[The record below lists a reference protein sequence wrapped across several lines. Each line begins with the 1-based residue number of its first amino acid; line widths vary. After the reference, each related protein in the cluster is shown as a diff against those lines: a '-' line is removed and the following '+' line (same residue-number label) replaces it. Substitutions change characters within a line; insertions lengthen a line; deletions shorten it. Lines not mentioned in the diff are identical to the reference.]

1 MATIWPL
8 LLLFSVISTA
18 EAQQPEQSFFRP
30 GTLLT
35 PRGTNS
41 SWLSRSGLYAFGFYK
56 LQGNGYAVG
65 IFISGIPQKTLVW
78 TANRDNPP
86 LPGDVKLNFT
96 SDGRLVLQTAQGMET
111 GIAGNTEGAAAA
123 SMLDS
128 GNFVLY
134 NSDNLTIWQS
144 FNRPTDTFLPGQK
157 LATDQVLF
165 SSRSDTNQS
174 TGIFRLIMQQDGW
187 LAMYPVGTPFT
198 LEYGYWGAGVS
209 GEGTDVSLNFDA
221 DGRLYLLNGTGMSIV
236 NITTG
241 DPTKGV
247 IYRLRIDPD
256 GILRHYSHNM
266 DQNGFWN
273 VTWSGPKDECDP
285 KGLCGINA
293 FCDQDA
299 GCECLPGFK
308 RVNCYDWASGCERNF
323 DSKSCKSNDA
333 VTGYT
338 MEAELHT
345 VWQNDSYSIL
355 NSSTQDACG
364 EACLGDCNCEVA
376 QYKDG
381 ECRKQRLPLRFGR
394 RQQADSSV
402 ALIKVGTSPLSPDPS
417 VPKESKN
424 KNQVNIL
431 IIGVSLLSFA
441 CIILA
446 ISGIAIYK
454 YRRWLYRNVSNTH

>member
-86 LPGDVKLNFT
+86 LPDDVKLNFT

-111 GIAGNTEGAAAA
+111 GIAGNTE
-123 SMLDS
+123 DQPTP
-128 GNFVLY
+128 FYQVR
-134 NSDNLTIWQS
+134 NSQPIS
-144 FNRPTDTFLPGQK
+144 P
-157 LATDQVLF
+157 
-165 SSRSDTNQS
+165 NQS

-308 RVNCYDWASGCERNF
+308 RVNQDDWASGCERNF

-333 VTGYT
+333 VTGYN

-394 RQQADSSV
+394 RQA
-402 ALIKVGTSPLSPDPS
+402 
-417 VPKESKN
+417 
-424 KNQVNIL
+424 
-431 IIGVSLLSFA
+431 
-441 CIILA
+441 
-446 ISGIAIYK
+446 
-454 YRRWLYRNVSNTH
+454 

>member
-8 LLLFSVISTA
+8 LLLFSTISIA
-18 EAQQPEQSFFRP
+18 EAQQPEQSFFRA
-30 GTLLT
+30 GSFLT
-35 PRGTNS
+35 PTGTNS

-56 LQGNGYAVG
+56 QGNGYAVG
-65 IFISGIPQKTLVW
+65 IFVAGIRQKTLVW

-86 LPGDVKLNFT
+86 VPGDVKLHFT
-96 SDGRLVLQTAQGMET
+96 SNGRLVLQTAQGMET

-134 NSDNLTIWQS
+134 NSDNSKIWQS
-144 FNRPTDTFLPGQK
+144 FDKPTDTFLPGQK
-157 LATDQVLF
+157 LTTDEVMF
-165 SSRSDTNQS
+165 SSYSAANQS

-198 LEYGYWGAGVS
+198 IEYGYWGAGVS
-209 GEGTDVSLNFDA
+209 GEGTDVTLNFDA
-221 DGRLYLLNGTGMSIV
+221 DGRLYLLNGTGISIV

-241 DPTKGV
+241 NPTKGV
-247 IYRLRIDPD
+247 IYRLTLDPD
-256 GILRHYSHNM
+256 GILRQYSHNM
-266 DQNGFWN
+266 DQNGVWN
-273 VTWSGPKDECDP
+273 VTWSGPKDVCDP

-308 RVNCYDWASGCERNF
+308 RVNQDSWASGCERNF
-323 DSKSCKSNDA
+323 DSKSCKSNEA

-345 VWQNDSYSIL
+345 EWHNDSYSIL
-355 NSSTQDACG
+355 TSSTQDACG
-364 EACLGDCNCEVA
+364 EACLGDCNCEA
-376 QYKDG
+376 ALYKDG
-381 ECRKQRLPLRFGR
+381 ECRKQRLPLKFGR
-394 RQQADSSV
+394 RTQGESSV
-402 ALIKVGTSPLSPDPS
+402 ALIKVGTSPISPDPR
-417 VPKESKN
+417 VPKESKK
-424 KNQVNIL
+424 KNRVDIL

-441 CIILA
+441 CIILV
-446 ISGIAIYK
+446 ISGILFYK
-454 YRRWLYRNVSNTH
+454 YRVWLYRNISNAP

>member
-86 LPGDVKLNFT
+86 LPDDVKLNFT

-144 FNRPTDTFLPGQK
+144 FNRPTDTFLP
-157 LATDQVLF
+157 
-165 SSRSDTNQS
+165 
-174 TGIFRLIMQQDGW
+174 GIFRLIMQQDGW

-241 DPTKGV
+241 DPTKG
-247 IYRLRIDPD
+247 
-256 GILRHYSHNM
+256 
-266 DQNGFWN
+266 
-273 VTWSGPKDECDP
+273 PKDECDP

-308 RVNCYDWASGCERNF
+308 RVNQDDWASGCERNF

-333 VTGYT
+333 VTGYN

-394 RQQADSSV
+394 RQQGDSSV

-417 VPKESKN
+417 LPKESEN

-454 YRRWLYRNVSNTH
+454 YRRWLYRNVSNTR